1 MEVRATT
8 GSSTDAPTN
17 VIVSTQQSTASPN
30 IAIATTGEYL
40 NTLTEATLTT
50 EHSAD
55 ITTEVRASAK
65 QFTNNLSDAT
75 VTTQQLTDIAT
86 KVIAT
91 AAQSTNTSSKTI
103 VTTELLSTD
112 TPTEEIVR
120 STDSPNETMLT
131 TKQFMDIETEVIP
144 TTKHSINTPKDTIVS
159 TEPSIT
165 VTTGESI
172 NTPTKTLVPTE
183 QSMAIPTEAI
193 EHSTDT
199 PKDVRVATH
208 QLVFS
213 PNVGMVT
220 EAELMIAPTEAIE
233 TTDQSMDIAIKAVA
247 TAKQSPFTPTEATT
261 TTGTIAK
268 TDRST
273 DIAMEVMATSKQS
286 MVTPNKAIVSTTQLI
301 PVSNMATGLGV
312 TVEVTASVNVTT
324 RNSQGVNHNAPGMPL
339 STTAVVFE
347 NGEDDFAHEGF
358 VNFGLGKTKVDTDV
372 ASPEKPAQVD
382 DDGVGGT
389 ALQPSPSPTPDT
401 LLEVGKDV
409 QPEIMSTLPDDS
421 ANISLVE
428 PPLSASEDTH
438 QDDNATSGSVIVKEV
453 SGTAKDPSEMTNDK
467 NLLEGTKGKYSV
479 SKEKETL
486 TGAEVLL
493 EAPTIELSIQK
504 STSVAEDVESS
515 TSANL
520 STGHLAKE
528 SSEDLREEVVNDK
541 LDTSIE
547 AAPFVKKT
555 SDAQSQMTVETAVHE
570 VPPNPTVMD
579 RPDSTDDV
587 ESPEVIS
594 DTNSKDITL
603 ALDPSVIL
611 LDVED
616 FMPEITPTTKDYTSG
631 THNMKIDSKKE
642 TIEENLLESKGR
654 DRKISEV
661 PEETTST
668 IPKIKGREGEDNDMS
683 KDTEVP
689 EDTLLNVPEIAPT
702 AAVPGVTISGLP
714 TNVVRSTGPLK
725 EDDTPAPWV
734 EVEKSTVGLNELTT
748 NMQRNAI
755 SSTLQVSTQTS
766 NNNIDKGIMVRS
778 HCLRDYL

>member
-1 MEVRATT
+1 MATT
-8 GSSTDAPTN
+8 GHFTDAPTN
-17 VIVSTQQSTASPN
+17 MIVSTQQSTVSPN
-30 IAIATTGEYL
+30 ITIATTGEYL

-50 EHSAD
+50 EQFAD

-65 QFTNNLSDAT
+65 QFTNNSSDSTAS
-75 VTTQQLTDIAT
+75 TQQFTDIAT

-91 AAQSTNTSSKTI
+91 AAQSTNTPSKTI
-103 VTTELLSTD
+103 VTTELLSMD
-112 TPTEEIVR
+112 TPTEEMLTTEQSTDSPAKAIER

-131 TKQFMDIETEVIP
+131 TKQFMDIEAEVIA
-144 TTKHSINTPKDTIVS
+144 TAKQSINTPKDTTVS
-159 TEPSIT
+159 TERSTIIT

-183 QSMAIPTEAI
+183 QSMAIPTELI

-199 PKDVRVATH
+199 PKEVIVATQ
-208 QLVFS
+208 QLVFT

-220 EAELMIAPTEAIE
+220 EVELMIAPTEAIE
-233 TTDQSMDIAIKAVA
+233 TTGQSMDIAIKAVA
-247 TAKQSPFTPTEATT
+247 TAKQSPFTPTEAIT

-273 DIAMEVMATSKQS
+273 DIAIEVMATSKQS
-286 MVTPNKAIVSTTQLI
+286 KVTAKKAIVSTTQLI
-301 PVSNMATGLGV
+301 PVSNMATGLEV
-312 TVEVTASVNVTT
+312 TVEVIASVNVTT
-324 RNSQGVNHNAPGMPL
+324 GISQGVNHNAPGMPL

-358 VNFGLGKTKVDTDV
+358 VNSGLGKTKVDTEV
-372 ASPEKPAQVD
+372 ASPEKPVQVD

-389 ALQPSPSPTPDT
+389 ALQPPPSPT
-401 LLEVGKDV
+401 
-409 QPEIMSTLPDDS
+409 SDDS

-438 QDDNATSGSVIVKEV
+438 QDDKATSGSVIVKEV
-453 SGTAKDPSEMTNDK
+453 SGTAKDPSEITNDK
-467 NLLEGTKGKYSV
+467 NFLDRTKGKYSV

-504 STSVAEDVESS
+504 STSVAEDVEAS

-520 STGHLAKE
+520 SISHLAKE

-541 LDTSIE
+541 LDTSTEATFVDKTEDAE

-555 SDAQSQMTVETAVHE
+555 GDAQSQMTVETAVQE
-570 VPPNPTVMD
+570 VPPNPTVEIRAGGNY
-579 RPDSTDDV
+579 RPDSTDDM

-603 ALDPSVIL
+603 ALTDDPSVIL

-616 FMPEITPTTKDYTSG
+616 FMPEITPTAEDYTSG
-631 THNMKIDSKKE
+631 THNMKIDSKEE

-661 PEETTST
+661 SEETTLT
-668 IPKIKGREGEDNDMS
+668 IPEIKGMDMS

-689 EDTLLNVPEIAPT
+689 EIAPG
-702 AAVPGVTISGLP
+702 AAVPGVTNSGLP
-714 TNVVRSTGPLK
+714 TNVVRLTGPPQ

-755 SSTLQVSTQTS
+755 SSTLQASTETS
-766 NNNIDKGIMVRS
+766 NNNIDKGNMVRS